1 MSGAIPPC
9 PPDAVRVLHTSDW
22 HLGAKVRNEP
32 RRSDHDALIAEIVEI
47 AATAGP
53 DLILHT
59 GDLFD
64 GERPPMAD
72 FGRAISAL
80 RTLGEIAP
88 VAVLAGNHDSPIA
101 LDVLAIAVDDHHSDD
116 VEAGRFDPVTA
127 EAARIRVHSRPT
139 LAERGAVT
147 TYATQAG
154 VNLRLVALPFVHQN
168 RVVKDFAA
176 LLEANATYNDNLR
189 KIVASYSGLAFSAF
203 DPTRDVAVFAS
214 HLHVRDAR
222 TSSEKVI
229 HIAEDYATD
238 PAHFEPRYGYL
249 AFGHIHVPQPV
260 ADGRGQYAGS
270 VIEVDFG
277 EEGEQKRVVVADLIA
292 GRPTKV
298 TSVPLSSGRR
308 LRRLRA
314 PLSELADRAHDV
326 GSDIVEV
333 TVIAEP
339 EVSDQPASAGP
350 AGAAAADQIIV
361 GDRTFDT
368 LSAAVHFLMP
378 DAAVVGVI
386 DGRNPARQ
394 SLDEVEQPRAV
405 ETVGDAFRVWLRASG
420 GPVVAANGG
429 SLVDPARVAGL
440 FDELH
445 AAVTT
450 DSPTI
455 LAETE
460 ALGAFSDGSER

>member
-1 MSGAIPPC
+1 MSEAIPPR

-32 RRSDHDALIAEIVEI
+32 RRADHDALIAEIVEI
-47 AATAGP
+47 AATARP
-53 DLILHT
+53 DLVLHT

-80 RTLGEIAP
+80 RALGEIAP

-101 LDVLAIAVDDHHSDD
+101 LDVLAIAVDDHHADD
-116 VEAGRFDPVTA
+116 VESGRFDPADA
-127 EAARIRVHSRPT
+127 EEAPVRVHSRPT
-139 LAERGAVT
+139 VAERGAVT

-154 VNLRLVALPFVHQN
+154 VKLRLVALPFVHQN

-189 KIVASYSGLAFSAF
+189 KIVASYSGTAFSAF
-203 DPTRDVAVFAS
+203 DPSRDVAVFAS
-214 HLHVRDAR
+214 HLHIRDAK

-249 AFGHIHVPQPV
+249 AFGHIHVPQSV
-260 ADGRGQYAGS
+260 AEGRGQYAGS
-270 VIEVDFG
+270 VLEVDFG

-292 GRPTKV
+292 GRPTRI
-298 TSVPLSSGRR
+298 TSVPLQRGRR

-326 GSDIVEV
+326 GTDIVEV

-339 EVSDQPASAGP
+339 QVSDPPASDERAS
-350 AGAAAADQIIV
+350 AADRIVV

-368 LSAAVHFLMP
+368 LSAAVHSLMP
-378 DAAVVGVI
+378 DATVVGVV
-386 DGRNPARQ
+386 DGRNPTRQ
-394 SLDEVEQPRAV
+394 SLDEVELPRAV

-429 SLVDPARVAGL
+429 ALVDAARVAGL

-450 DSPTI
+450 DSPTV

-460 ALGAFSDGSER
+460 ALASFSDGSGR